1 MHTINLTTAWDCI
14 ELPGSETVWGRQF
27 GRPTGIE
34 PPLQVWLV
42 AQPDVLSRCWLN
54 GNRLT
59 DAAEQGCGLQITDRL
74 TVRNLLLLP
83 PLTMAAESISAII
96 TGLMDGRLVRSRS
109 PLPADLGRVMLT
121 ITTDELDFRLS

>member
-1 MHTINLTTAWDCI
+1 
-14 ELPGSETVWGRQF
+14 
-27 GRPTGIE
+27 
-34 PPLQVWLV
+34 
-42 AQPDVLSRCWLN
+42 
-54 GNRLT
+54 
-59 DAAEQGCGLQITDRL
+59 DRL